1 MPDCDALDD
10 RLRAVERAVTDADS
24 NADLGALR
32 DAAALAE
39 RLDDVEDRLDAVE
52 EDVQAL
58 DAATQAVRGYV
69 GEVRH
74 VNRTVEERAD
84 AALARVERLEAEL
97 DDRPPPGQRRP
108 RSRSRSA
115 DAGVDADAPAGDAA
129 SGRDAAPDADSTGDA
144 EAGTG
149 VLAAVRRWL

>member
-1 MPDCDALDD
+1 MPDCDELDD
-10 RLRAVERAVTDADS
+10 RLRAVERAVTDGD
-24 NADLGALR
+24 ADLAALR

-39 RLDDVEDRLDAVE
+39 RLDAVEERLDAVE
-52 EDVQAL
+52 GDVREL

-74 VNRTVEERAD
+74 VNRTVAERAD

-97 DDRPPPGQRRP
+97 DDRPPPGQCRP
-108 RSRSRSA
+108 RPRA
-115 DAGVDADAPAGDAA
+115 NVEMDATDADAPPGSDAPGGTHSTVGDEADEA
-129 SGRDAAPDADSTGDA
+129 EGSG
-144 EAGTG
+144 G